1 VIADNDPWASAAER
15 RDSAPARNETE
26 RPVFIPKP
34 KTAQDYIDRATACE
48 QLADAAI
55 AHETRETMLYLAGR
69 WRALADEEEAK
80 QRPKR
85 PEPQHPSE

>member
-1 VIADNDPWASAAER
+1 M
-15 RDSAPARNETE
+15 
-26 RPVFIPKP
+26 FIPKP

-69 WRALADEEEAK
+69 WRALAVAAVRGK
-80 QRPKR
+80 V
-85 PEPQHPSE
+85 SCSLCGIVAI